1 MGSGALRGIGQIA
14 NLRCFANFHPML
26 QTFAVAFAKAR
37 FEVSSLTENTSEY
50 TGWGLGNLTGQ
61 TKQTPVY

>member
-1 MGSGALRGIGQIA
+1 MGVA

-26 QTFAVAFAKAR
+26 KT
-37 FEVSSLTENTSEY
+37 FEVDLLESKILGFELDKTLT
-50 TGWGLGNLTGQ
+50 GLQKDFGALGKLTGQ